1 MNQAPLGRLIQRQ
14 IQFFFLKDNLPKTT
28 SRVWLPLSMTYRNT
42 FEFDSVK
49 HVI

>member
-1 MNQAPLGRLIQRQ
+1 MKAYMILLTENY
-14 IQFFFLKDNLPKTT
+14 LPTT
-28 SRVWLPLSMTYRNT
+28 AVHVWSPLSMIVLMTYRNT